1 MARAL
6 LKRRVDD
13 EITVA
18 TPGGRVNLMI
28 LEVSYTE
35 PA

>member
-6 LKRRVDD
+6 LKRTVDD
-13 EITVA
+13 EITFA
-18 TPGGRVNLMI
+18 TPGGRVTLVI